1 LAEVETPMLGMFR
14 AKVVDNKDAEK
25 FGRVLLW
32 IPDLMP
38 LIGEDTGI
46 WARPA
51 NNPVGGRNER
61 DDPENYYAGTC
72 YVPKKG
78 SWVWVFFEA
87 GNINRPYYFAALD
100 IESAKVLAECQ
111 AESSEE
117 EGSEYEH
124 KWVIFKSHEGRCIVI
139 SDDPFDARVEITGKK
154 RQITTPPSG
163 DVNSVFQIDGN
174 QTTILFD
181 ERVTKEKI
189 LIRTYKG
196 DFFHIDIDEQKL
208 QAYFASDIEIK
219 TDKSFYLTATEDI
232 HIKAGK
238 KFNKQSGE
246 EMNLKSGAK
255 LNIDSADDMNLL
267 SDANINQESTD
278 DFNIRA
284 SGDLNRQSLQDINDL
299 ATGNINS
306 DAALINDQT
315 GVAGPAGTAE
325 PAEDATEATPEGER
339 DT

>member
-1 LAEVETPMLGMFR
+1 LAEVATQMLGMYR

-38 LIGEDTGI
+38 LLQDDVGL

-51 NNPVGGRNER
+51 NNPVGGRNEV
-61 DDPENYYAGTC
+61 DGSENYYAGTC
-72 YVPKKG
+72 YIPKKG

-124 KWVIFKSHEGRCIVI
+124 KWVIFKSHDGRCIVV
-139 SDDPFDARVEITGKK
+139 SDDLFDARVEITGKK

-163 DVNSVFQIDGN
+163 DVNSVYTIDGN

-208 QAYFASDIEIK
+208 QAYFASDIVIK
-219 TDKSFYLTATEDI
+219 TSKSFLLYAEEDI
-232 HIKAGK
+232 
-238 KFNKQSGE
+238 
-246 EMNLKSGAK
+246 NLKSGAK
-255 LNIDSADDMNLL
+255 LNLDSASDMNML
-267 SDANINQESTD
+267 SDANINQEATD

-284 SGDLNRQSLQDINDL
+284 SGNLNRQSFQDINDL

-306 DAALINDQT
+306 DATLINDQT
-315 GVAGPAGTAE
+315 GVAGSAGIAD
-325 PAEDATEATPEGER
+325 PAEEADPKGER

>member
-1 LAEVETPMLGMFR
+1 LEVETPMLGMYR
-14 AKVVDNKDAEK
+14 AKVVDNKDAGK
-25 FGRVLLW
+25 FGRVLVW

-38 LIGEDTGI
+38 LIEEDTGL

-61 DDPENYYAGTC
+61 DDPSQNYMGTS
-72 YVPKKG
+72 YIPRKG

-111 AESSEE
+111 AESQ

-124 KWVIFKSHEGRCIVI
+124 KWVIFKSHEGRCVVI
-139 SDDPFDARVEITGKK
+139 SDDPFDARIEITGKK

-163 DVNSVFQIDGN
+163 DVASVYQIDGN

-181 ERVTKEKI
+181 ERIGKEKV

-208 QAYFASDIEIK
+208 QAYFAQDIEIK
-219 TDKSFYLTATEDI
+219 TDKSFYLTAAEDI

-246 EMNLKSGAK
+246 DMNVKSGAK
-255 LNIDSADDMNLL
+255 LNQESAGDMNLL
-267 SDANINQESTD
+267 SDANINQESVD

-284 SGDLNRQSLQDINDL
+284 SGNLNRQSFQDINDL

-306 DAALINDQT
+306 DAATIYDQS
-315 GVAGPAGTAE
+315 GQAGPAGAAGT
-325 PAEDATEATPEGER
+325 AEDATEATPEGER

>member
-1 LAEVETPMLGMFR
+1 MAEVGTPMLGMYR
-14 AKVVDNKDAEK
+14 AKVVDNRDPEK
-25 FGRVLLW
+25 FGRVLVW
-32 IPDLMP
+32 IPDIMP
-38 LIGEDTGI
+38 LIQDNTGL

-51 NNPVGGRNER
+51 NNPAGGRNIV
-61 DDPENYYAGTC
+61 DDPAQNYAGTC
-72 YVPKKG
+72 YIPKKG

-111 AESSEE
+111 AESSE
-117 EGSEYEH
+117 GSEYEH
-124 KWVIFKSHEGRCIVI
+124 KWVIFKSHDGRCVVI

-154 RQITTPPSG
+154 RQIKSPPSG
-163 DVNSVFQIDGN
+163 DVASVYAIDGN

-181 ERVTKEKI
+181 ERTGKEKI

-208 QAYFASDIEIK
+208 QAYFAEDIVIK
-219 TDKSFYLTATEDI
+219 TSKSFLLYAEENIDI
-232 HIKAGK
+232 
-238 KFNKQSGE
+238 
-246 EMNLKSGAK
+246 KSGAK
-255 LNIDSADDMNLL
+255 LNLDSTEDMNLL
-267 SDANINQESTD
+267 SDANINQESAD

-284 SGDLNRQSLQDINDL
+284 GGSLNRQAFQDINDL

-306 DAALINDQT
+306 DGALIQDQT
-315 GVAGPAGTAE
+315 GASQPSGVAE
-325 PAEDATEATPEGER
+325 PAEEADPQGER